1 MSMNNGMSLGDFPDM
16 SKSNEPFG
24 KIRPAKIVFHVCVFL
39 AALLVNCAGCILV
52 SESMIPLYLDSILTI
67 MVTATSGLWAGL
79 LCAVLSNGI
88 LTVFDYTMLP
98 FMSCHMLT
106 SFLAWSVFYRTSRRK
121 VLYKRMGGAKPYFEI
136 DTFLWAGLWSALS
149 NAVLGNIISD
159 VLFSSVTTPK
169 IDSGILS
176 VYTAVPNLVFATY
189 IVGFLTNLTDKMIS
203 AVVSF
208 AGYRLCMKLYETY
221 VLPREK

>member
-1 MSMNNGMSLGDFPDM
+1 MSIEDFPNVQ
-16 SKSNEPFG
+16 KINEPTQRI
-24 KIRPAKIVFHVCVFL
+24 KPSQLVFHLCIFAV
-39 AALLVNCAGCILV
+39 ALLGNCAGCILV

-67 MVTATSGLWAGL
+67 MVTATSGLGAGL
-79 LCAVLSNGI
+79 MCAVLSNGI
-88 LTVFDYTMLP
+88 LTIFDYTMLP

-106 SFLAWSVFYRTSRRK
+106 SFLAWSVFFSSSRRK
-121 VLYKRMGGAKPYFEI
+121 AQYGRMNGSKKYYEI
-136 DTFLWAGLWSALS
+136 DSFLWAGLWSALS
-149 NAVLGNIISD
+149 NAILGNIISD

-203 AVVSF
+203 AVVSY
-208 AGYRLCMKLYETY
+208 AGYKLCIKLYD
-221 VLPREK
+221 VIILRREK

>member
-1 MSMNNGMSLGDFPDM
+1 MYGG
-16 SKSNEPFG
+16 G
-24 KIRPAKIVFHVCVFL
+24 K
-39 AALLVNCAGCILV
+39 
-52 SESMIPLYLDSILTI
+52 PLY
-67 MVTATSGLWAGL
+67 
-79 LCAVLSNGI
+79 
-88 LTVFDYTMLP
+88 
-98 FMSCHMLT
+98 
-106 SFLAWSVFYRTSRRK
+106 
-121 VLYKRMGGAKPYFEI
+121 EI

-208 AGYRLCMKLYETY
+208 AGYRICMKLYETY
-221 VLPREK
+221 VFPREK

>member
-1 MSMNNGMSLGDFPDM
+1 MNIDDF
-16 SKSNEPFG
+16 SALREKSEPSQRL
-24 KIRPAKIVFHVCVFL
+24 KPLQLVFHFCVF
-39 AALLVNCAGCILV
+39 AVALLANCAGCILV
-52 SESMIPLYLDSILTI
+52 SDLMIPLYLDSILTI
-67 MVTATSGLWAGL
+67 MVTATSGLGAGL
-79 LCAVLSNGI
+79 MCAVLSNGI

-106 SFLAWSVFYRTSRRK
+106 SFLAWGVFHYSSRRK
-121 VLYKRMGGAKPYFEI
+121 ILYKRIGGGRPLYEI

-203 AVVSF
+203 AVISY
-208 AGYRLCMKLYETY
+208 AGYRICMKLYETY
-221 VLPREK
+221 VFPREK